1 MLRKTWYGTVERVSV
16 FEHSKY
22 FCIGRRKWKEKRK
35 KDRKKDIREIFNFFK
50 IKILSKTLSN
60 INQLIFMIRQFFDNF
75 SNKNEFKY
83 YFRSDKKEEEKNWNK
98 GETFELYVMKRKG
111 RLLDIEI
118 DRLAAHVICLWSFH
132 GRSAS
137 IYEEY
142 TLKSLFYAYIFS
154 TWIERL
160 TRNDQKSFDF
170 PVYTFRSYFCYK
182 HGKYFLN
189 NKNKKKN

>member
-1 MLRKTWYGTVERVSV
+1 
-16 FEHSKY
+16 
-22 FCIGRRKWKEKRK
+22 
-35 KDRKKDIREIFNFFK
+35 
-50 IKILSKTLSN
+50 
-60 INQLIFMIRQFFDNF
+60 MIRQFFDNF
-75 SNKNEFKY
+75 SNKNGFKY

-98 GETFELYVMKRKG
+98 GETVELYAMKRKG

-142 TLKSLFYAYIFS
+142 TLKSLFYTYIFS

-170 PVYTFRSYFCYK
+170 LVYTFRSYFCYE

-189 NKNKKKN
+189 NKNNKKNREFNKYIIRINILKLVMIRKMLLNIIYFMSIIEKRKLI